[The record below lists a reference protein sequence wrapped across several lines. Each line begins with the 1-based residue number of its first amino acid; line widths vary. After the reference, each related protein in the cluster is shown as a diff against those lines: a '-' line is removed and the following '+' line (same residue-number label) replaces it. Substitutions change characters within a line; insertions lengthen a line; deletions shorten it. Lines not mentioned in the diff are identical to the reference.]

1 MGFNKDSLK
10 QERSIDEY
18 GAVIQRAIKELRSCY
33 TRLIDRIE
41 ERIVEGLGL
50 DSYEYTEYVKKIRD
64 RLANV
69 KVYLLTDR
77 QREFYHHIMTE
88 YDNRTL
94 WYQSI
99 CYTAIENRLDSLR
112 DDQEDKLAD
121 ELIFL
126 FRECEKYADI
136 SKHINSET
144 DKFEAYSF
152 DMVTN
157 KGTNVKTQTYVLPE
171 NEKEKSEKLKM
182 KIENLLS
189 GDNNLDVCTLLAIIN
204 EKIKK

>member
-1 MGFNKDSLK
+1 M
-10 QERSIDEY
+10 
-18 GAVIQRAIKELRSCY
+18 
-33 TRLIDRIE
+33 
-41 ERIVEGLGL
+41 GL
-50 DSYEYTEYVKKIRD
+50 DSYEYTEYVKEIRD

-69 KVYLLTDR
+69 KLYLLTDR

-121 ELIFL
+121 ELIYL

-144 DKFEAYSF
+144 DKFDAYSF

-171 NEKEKSEKLKM
+171 NEKEKSDKLKM

-189 GDNNLDVCTLLAIIN
+189 GDNNLDVCTLLAILN